1 MIRSVDE
8 EIKKYNITER
18 SKIEELNDY
27 GMRLII
33 NLMENIEREWERE
46 NSVPAKLESNKE
58 ILRNHFMMVS
68 EGVAKTKLFASN
80 MAAILEKNIKQGK

>member
-68 EGVAKTKLFASN
+68 EGVVKTKLFASN